1 MAIKSKIKA
10 ELILLEI
17 TLSGDMCSL
26 AVDSYFNT
34 FSLEKKV
41 KEIERLKGNFSET
54 DWFKSLEMKGTVLR
68 GVQFIYCSTHKY
80 HCAFFTQTDRFI
92 FFI

>member
-1 MAIKSKIKA
+1 MAIKSKIKS
-10 ELILLEI
+10 ELISQEM

-34 FSLEKKV
+34 FSLDEKV
-41 KEIERLKGNFSET
+41 KEIGRLKGNFSEA

-68 GVQFIYCSTHKY
+68 GVQFIHCSTHKFSY
-80 HCAFFTQTDRFI
+80 VCFFCSS
-92 FFI
+92 